1 MSCAPSLLSI
11 SKTCDQNVGGIKSIQ
26 VLNFEALT
34 KNYYAIGMDNDYDG
48 TTGYSHYPTGTHN
61 IDLVG
66 KSLSD
71 DNGNPYTLPSWVT
84 SFIIQ
89 VVVSNASPSTDPQT
103 VSISFVSVSGVNGG
117 LDSNI
122 NFELDSVLT
131 PTTADSPIN
140 VSVNVSVSNTSL
152 LQNSNGVVVDVV
164 YDNTI
169 DDWHSIE
176 FYKNSGKFSSNE
188 TSDLNVGSTTYAQS
202 VDVKIQGNSAN
213 YNAVK
218 NYLIGQPDFLIKITD
233 NNGQKW
239 LLGGQNGLVGSLQN
253 STGMKL
259 SDGSQMT
266 LTFAGD
272 QSKDALP
279 TTI

>member
-11 SKTCDQNVGGIKSIQ
+11 SKSCEQNVGGIKSLQ

-34 KNYYAIGMDNDYDG
+34 TNNVASGIYSDYDG
-48 TTGYSHYPTGTHN
+48 TTGYSHYPTGSHN

-66 KSLSD
+66 KTLLD
-71 DNGNPYTLPSWVT
+71 GNGDPYTLPNWIT

-89 VVVSNASPSTDPQT
+89 VVVSDASPSTDPQS
-103 VSISFVSVSGVNGG
+103 VSISLVSVGGINGG
-117 LDSNI
+117 IIVGISVALDDI
-122 NFELDSVLT
+122 LT
-131 PTTADSPIN
+131 PSISDTSITISIN
-140 VSVNVSVSNTSL
+140 TITNHNSL
-152 LQNSNGVVVDVV
+152 LQDNNGVVIKVL

-169 DDWHSIE
+169 DDWHTIE

-188 TSDLNVGSTTYAQS
+188 NNDLTIGSTTYAQS
-202 VDVKIQGNSAN
+202 VDVKIQGGSTNQTAI
-213 YNAVK
+213 K
-218 NYLIGQPDFLIKITD
+218 PYLIAQPDFLIKVED

-239 LLGGQNGLVGSLQN
+239 LLGAQNGLVGSLQN

-259 SDGSQMT
+259 SDGSSMT